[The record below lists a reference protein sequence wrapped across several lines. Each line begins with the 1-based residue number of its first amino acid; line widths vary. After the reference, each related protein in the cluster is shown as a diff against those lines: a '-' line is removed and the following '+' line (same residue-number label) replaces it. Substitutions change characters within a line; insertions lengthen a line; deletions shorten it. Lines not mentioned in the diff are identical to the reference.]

1 MLSIYDQIA
10 ISERAAPIPFPFRPY
25 SPPIKIKKFEHSFE
39 NKRAVMHKRKI
50 PIALKI
56 FTAFTALL
64 LRNILITN

>member
-1 MLSIYDQIA
+1 MKGKSDGT
-10 ISERAAPIPFPFRPY
+10 SVERHKPMPFSAP
-25 SPPIKIKKFEHSFE
+25 FEHSFE

-50 PIALKI
+50 PIDLKI